1 MGETGCDIW
10 VKWGVSANKWMAQM
24 EPQPNIHQCDIYG
37 QHANLV
43 CAVLF
48 GCSWG
53 GVGWGGGGGRLAECA
68 ERFVVPI
75 GEEGERVDADEC
87 RAEDGEEELLQDATR
102 RASTSPRHIHQHWA
116 V

>member
-1 MGETGCDIW
+1 M
-10 VKWGVSANKWMAQM
+10 ANMQ
-24 EPQPNIHQCDIYG
+24 ISC
-37 QHANLV
+37 
-43 CAVLF
+43 VLF
-48 GCSWG
+48 CLGAAGVGWGWGGG
-53 GVGWGGGGGRLAECA
+53 GVGGGGGGGGGRLAECA